1 MQETNRI
8 TPPAMGELT
17 DTIHIDT
24 SMIPDHV
31 RDSLAAATL
40 DFINGILKDPDA
52 SKRLRERQAARLAQS
67 AGAKVRA

>member
-1 MQETNRI
+1 MQETSEI

-31 RDSLAAATL
+31 RDRLAAATL
-40 DFINGILKDPDA
+40 DLINGILKDPEA
-52 SKRLRERQAARLAQS
+52 SRRLRERQAARQARS
-67 AGAKVRA
+67 AAAEIRA